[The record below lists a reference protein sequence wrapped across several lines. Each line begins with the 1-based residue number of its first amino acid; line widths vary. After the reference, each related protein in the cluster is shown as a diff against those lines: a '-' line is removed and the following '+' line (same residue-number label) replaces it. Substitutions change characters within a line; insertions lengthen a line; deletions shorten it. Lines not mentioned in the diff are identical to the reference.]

1 MEIKLNTILVGLDE
15 LPRAE
20 PAVHAGLALASALGG
35 RAHFIHSV
43 PVPIPVWPD
52 VDVTRLVELN
62 EASVEASREHMEQ
75 ALAPLVEGTSSLPLG
90 ETLSVLPGHPS
101 KTLVDHAEELE
112 ADLIVLGAHRKRAL
126 FDFGST
132 ARGVLSQVHCSVWVQ
147 PCEFTPVRRIL
158 APVDLSEHSM
168 ASLRMAV
175 LLAKVFSARVDTLH
189 CFDAP
194 EFSWGGVPGYPDA
207 GPAYLLD
214 ESRDA
219 VKAEYERALGEFDW
233 NGVEHECYF
242 DDGAPVPK
250 ILEREQDYDLIA
262 LGTHG
267 RTGFAAAVLGSVAY
281 SCLKQS
287 QLPVLAIRHPE
298 RCWRT

>member
-1 MEIKLNTILVGLDE
+1 MDMKLDSILVGLDE
-15 LPRAE
+15 LPRSEA
-20 PAVHAGLALASALGG
+20 AVRAGMALASALGG
-35 RAHFIHSV
+35 RLRFIHAV

-52 VDVTRLVELN
+52 IDTTRLIELN
-62 EASVEASREHMEQ
+62 EASVEAAREHMQ
-75 ALAPLVEGTSSLPLG
+75 AALAPLLGDEARLPIAELL
-90 ETLSVLPGHPS
+90 TVMPGHPS
-101 KTLVDHAEELE
+101 KVLVDHAEEIA
-112 ADLIVLGAHRKRAL
+112 ADLIVLGSHKKRTL

-147 PCEFTPVRRIL
+147 PCEFKPIKRIL
-158 APVDLSEHSM
+158 VPVDLSDHSM
-168 ASLRMAV
+168 QALRMAT
-175 LLAKVFSARVDTLH
+175 LLAKELDARVDTLY

-207 GPAYLLD
+207 GPAYLCD
-214 ESRDA
+214 ESREA
-219 VKAEYERALGEFDW
+219 VKAEYERVLAEFDW
-233 NGVEHECYF
+233 NGVEHGQLFE
-242 DDGAPVPK
+242 DGAPVRR
-250 ILEREQDYDLIA
+250 ILEHEKDYDMIA

-298 RCWRT
+298 RCWTS